1 VPDWLEQVHEFWPA
15 TAVPSGATT
24 KKNLDGTI
32 RHDAKRTTVD
42 YSWPVPGIPLADQ
55 VCSPNATIDMN
66 ALPAFEWFQL
76 RRFHEQT
83 WYLKALNLGPI
94 ECAKFDWSAWYR
106 QFALIAAAVP
116 SHLQLF
122 CDELD
127 GPHLVADSA
136 MVFGDATAANVA
148 SRLSGLVVWLMHLI
162 ADRI

>member
-1 VPDWLEQVHEFWPA
+1 
-15 TAVPSGATT
+15 VPSGATP

-32 RHDAKRTTVD
+32 RDDVMRTTVD

-55 VCSPNATIDMN
+55 VCSPNATIDMK

-76 RRFHEQT
+76 RRFHEQI

-136 MVFGDATAANVA
+136 MMFGDAAAANVA